1 MNNFSQTAVCFV
13 SDFKYLYKNFYRI
26 HDQLRTKG
34 KYKGDIVVITSFL
47 SPTFLIKDIR
57 KDNRVSVLRFKRI
70 KFDRKTDKS
79 LKNLNV
85 SHNRH
90 IYKNFQWNKL
100 HLFNRRIKKWNYVL
114 YIDIN
119 MSIHHDIN
127 PILDIKP
134 INKIFARADGFPEY
148 SWKLSTQFDETQKI
162 YKKLSKKFDL
172 QRTDYFQTGLMY
184 FDTKIIT
191 ESTYNELISLVK
203 KYPITTTNEQG
214 ILNLFFLFIDNKYEE
229 LESYVDGKLTYF
241 YWKLN
246 NEEVIITKSLKKQYK

>member
-1 MNNFSQTAVCFV
+1 MLELTV
-13 SDFKYLYKNFYRI
+13 
-26 HDQLRTKG
+26 
-34 KYKGDIVVITSFL
+34 
-47 SPTFLIKDIR
+47 
-57 KDNRVSVLRFKRI
+57 
-70 KFDRKTDKS
+70 
-79 LKNLNV
+79 
-85 SHNRH
+85 
-90 IYKNFQWNKL
+90 
-100 HLFNRRIKKWNYVL
+100 
-114 YIDIN
+114 
-119 MSIHHDIN
+119 
-127 PILDIKP
+127 
-134 INKIFARADGFPEY
+134 FPEY

-214 ILNLFFLFIDNKYEE
+214 ILNLFFFLLIINMKN
-229 LESYVDGKLTYF
+229 LNHVDGKLTYF